1 MSARLHFFSG
11 RLLGHL
17 LTIGRLEVVGER
29 RDYRADLGDRLVEV
43 ERMGAPRLIAEGGT
57 GASGT
62 FGDEVRSTA
71 IDWEV
76 RVFRRCFVVSLLA
89 TSEQARLEFPL
100 FGLRVVVGLRA

>member
-29 RDYRADLGDRLVEV
+29 RDYRADLGDRLAEV
-43 ERMGAPRLIAEGGT
+43 ERMSAPRLIAEGGT
-57 GASGT
+57 GASG
-62 FGDEVRSTA
+62 A

-89 TSEQARLEFPL
+89 TSEPARLEFPL
-100 FGLRVVVGLRA
+100 FGLRVVVVGRG

>member
-29 RDYRADLGDRLVEV
+29 RDYRADLGDQLAEV
-43 ERMGAPRLIAEGGT
+43 ERMSAPRLIAEGGT
-57 GASGT
+57 SEAG
-62 FGDEVRSTA
+62 A

-89 TSEQARLEFPL
+89 TSEPARLEFPL
-100 FGLRVVVGLRA
+100 FGLRVVVALRA

>member
-1 MSARLHFFSG
+1 MSVRLHFFSG

-29 RDYRADLGDRLVEV
+29 RDYRADLGDRLAEV
-43 ERMGAPRLIAEGGT
+43 ERMSAPRLIAEGGT
-57 GASGT
+57 GEAG
-62 FGDEVRSTA
+62 A

-89 TSEQARLEFPL
+89 TSEPARLEFPL
-100 FGLRVVVGLRA
+100 FGLRVVVGRG

>member
-17 LTIGRLEVVGER
+17 LTVGRLEVVGER
-29 RDYRADLGDRLVEV
+29 RDYRADLEDRLAEV
-43 ERMGAPRLIAEGGT
+43 ERMRT
-57 GASGT
+57 GASG
-62 FGDEVRSTA
+62 A

-89 TSEQARLEFPL
+89 TSEPARLEFPL
-100 FGLRVVVGLRA
+100 FGLRVVVALRA